1 MEGTR
6 VLWGRGAV
14 VITTAQLHSTK
25 PELRLCGGL
34 NSARKVSEIRDGEI
48 LSEILTMVPAGNKAK
63 RPSSVNHTTKQFI
76 IIIIINR
83 VPFRPL
89 TIKSVRNIESL
100 LLIKLRAFE
109 RDILMIS
116 GNRPDKTFH

>member
-1 MEGTR
+1 MVVTR

-25 PELRLCGGL
+25 HELRLCGGL
-34 NSARKVSEIRDGEI
+34 NSPRSVSEICDGEI

-76 IIIIINR
+76 IIINR
-83 VPFRPL
+83 VLFRPL

-100 LLIKLRAFE
+100 LLIKFRAFE

-116 GNRPDKTFH
+116 GNRPDKTFY

>member
-1 MEGTR
+1 MEVAR

-34 NSARKVSEIRDGEI
+34 NSPRSVSEICDGEI

-76 IIIIINR
+76 IIINR

-89 TIKSVRNIESL
+89 TIKSVRNIDSL
-100 LLIKLRAFE
+100 LLIKLRASE

-116 GNRPDKTFH
+116 GNRPDKTFY

>member
-1 MEGTR
+1 MEVTR

-25 PELRLCGGL
+25 HELRLCGGL
-34 NSARKVSEIRDGEI
+34 NSPRSVSEICDGEI
-48 LSEILTMVPAGNKAK
+48 LSEILTMVPTGNKAK

-76 IIIIINR
+76 IIINR
-83 VPFRPL
+83 VLFRPL

-100 LLIKLRAFE
+100 LLIKLRASE

-116 GNRPDKTFH
+116 GNRPDKTFY

>member
-1 MEGTR
+1 MEVTR

-25 PELRLCGGL
+25 HELRLCGGL
-34 NSARKVSEIRDGEI
+34 NSPRSVSEICDGEI

-76 IIIIINR
+76 IIINR
-83 VPFRPL
+83 VLFRPL

-100 LLIKLRAFE
+100 LLIKLRASE

-116 GNRPDKTFH
+116 GNRPDKTFY

>member
-1 MEGTR
+1 MVVTR

-25 PELRLCGGL
+25 HELRLCGGL
-34 NSARKVSEIRDGEI
+34 NSPRSVSEICDGEI
-48 LSEILTMVPAGNKAK
+48 LSEILTMVPTGNKAK

-76 IIIIINR
+76 IIINR
-83 VPFRPL
+83 VLFRPL

-100 LLIKLRAFE
+100 LLIKFRAFE

-116 GNRPDKTFH
+116 GNRPDKTFY

>member
-1 MEGTR
+1 MEVTR

-25 PELRLCGGL
+25 HELRLCGGL
-34 NSARKVSEIRDGEI
+34 NSPRSVSEICDGEI

-76 IIIIINR
+76 IIINR

-100 LLIKLRAFE
+100 LLIKFRAFE

-116 GNRPDKTFH
+116 GNRPDKTFY

>member
-1 MEGTR
+1 MEVTR

-14 VITTAQLHSTK
+14 VITTALHSTK
-25 PELRLCGGL
+25 HELRLCGGL
-34 NSARKVSEIRDGEI
+34 NSPRSVSEICDGEI

-76 IIIIINR
+76 IIINR
-83 VPFRPL
+83 VLFRPL

-100 LLIKLRAFE
+100 LLIKFRAFE

-116 GNRPDKTFH
+116 GNRPDKTFY

>member
-1 MEGTR
+1 MEVTR

-25 PELRLCGGL
+25 HELRLCGGL
-34 NSARKVSEIRDGEI
+34 NSPRSVSEICDGEI
-48 LSEILTMVPAGNKAK
+48 LSEILTMVPTGNKAK

-76 IIIIINR
+76 IIINR
-83 VPFRPL
+83 VLFRPL

-100 LLIKLRAFE
+100 LLIKFRAFE

-116 GNRPDKTFH
+116 GNRPDKTFY

>member
-1 MEGTR
+1 MEVTR

-25 PELRLCGGL
+25 HELRLCGGL
-34 NSARKVSEIRDGEI
+34 NSPRSVSEICDNEI

-76 IIIIINR
+76 IIINR
-83 VPFRPL
+83 VLFRPL

-100 LLIKLRAFE
+100 LLIKFRAFE

-116 GNRPDKTFH
+116 GNRPDKTFY

>member
-1 MEGTR
+1 MEVAR

-25 PELRLCGGL
+25 HELRLCGGL
-34 NSARKVSEIRDGEI
+34 NSPRSVSEICDGEI
-48 LSEILTMVPAGNKAK
+48 LSEILTMVPTGNKAK
-63 RPSSVNHTTKQFI
+63 RPSSVNHTTKQFV
-76 IIIIINR
+76 IIINR
-83 VPFRPL
+83 VLFRPL

-100 LLIKLRAFE
+100 LLIKLRASE

-116 GNRPDKTFH
+116 GNRPDKTFY